1 MTLLKSP
8 PPTKAEDLRKVFEQR
23 IARGAQVINSDG
35 DSRLWRD
42 EYLSGM
48 QNDLNNQALGL
59 LIAATTLEQFNQAK
73 ALVIASAKIGDVQQ
87 SLVKLAKPAPE
98 TKP

>member
-1 MTLLKSP
+1 MSLLKSP
-8 PPTKAEDLRKVFEQR
+8 PPNKAEDLRKVFEKR
-23 IARGAQVINSDG
+23 IARGAQVIDSDG

-42 EYLSGM
+42 EYLTGM
-48 QNDLNNQALGL
+48 QEDLNNQALAKL
-59 LIAATTLEQFNQAK
+59 FTATTLEEFNAAK

-98 TKP
+98 TTP

>member
-1 MTLLKSP
+1 MSLLKSP
-8 PPTKAEDLRKVFEQR
+8 PPNKAEDLRKVFEKR
-23 IARGAQVINSDG
+23 IARGAQVIDSDG

-48 QNDLNNQALGL
+48 QDDLNKQALGL
-59 LIAATTLEQFNQAK
+59 LITATTLEQFNQAK
-73 ALVIASAKIGDVQQ
+73 ALVIASTKIGDVQQ

-98 TKP
+98 NTP

>member
-1 MTLLKSP
+1 MSVLKSTP
-8 PPTKAEDLRKVFEQR
+8 PNQTEDIRKVFERR
-23 IARGAQVINSDG
+23 IARGAQVIDSDS

-42 EYLSGM
+42 EYLTGM
-48 QNDLNNQALGL
+48 QEDLNNQALAKL
-59 LIAATTLEQFNQAK
+59 LTATTLEDFNQAK
-73 ALVIASAKIGDVQQ
+73 ALAMSSVKIGDVQQ